1 MTVTTQRKL
10 DEETARDVRD
20 DFEER
25 GWDNPRA
32 TWQDALRFARAYGLV
47 TPGGLKPVNR
57 AAAKILT
64 VCKKHFLKGQRAA
77 LRNLPAAV

>member
-1 MTVTTQRKL
+1 MLITTLRKL

-20 DFEER
+20 DFEEK

-47 TPGGLKPVNR
+47 TPALKPVNK
-57 AAAKILT
+57 AASKILA
-64 VCKKHFLKGQRAA
+64 VCKKHFLKGQRDA
-77 LRNLPAAV
+77 LRNISAAV